1 MPRSQR
7 VKKNAT
13 VKRQICA
20 APPCHPSCTDLS
32 FVWLRHN
39 ETNKLQEITANEL
52 VVESLAQASGGAL
65 DDDASTLE
73 SLDLGVGTALS
84 ARDNGT
90 GVAHATARGSGDT
103 GNEADNGLA
112 VANSVGLLE
121 ELGCV
126 LFSRSTN
133 LTNHDDTVRLGV
145 LSEDLK
151 AVDEVGAVERVTANT
166 NDERLAEAGL
176 GGLVDSLVGEGSGTR
191 DDTDATALVD
201 ETRHDTDLALAGS
214 DDAGAVGADQTGF
227 GLRLQHG
234 SDANHV

>member
-7 VKKNAT
+7 VKKKAT

-20 APPCHPSCTDLS
+20 APPCHPSCTDLI

-39 ETNKLQEITANEL
+39 ETKLQEITANEL

-73 SLDLGVGTALS
+73 GLDLGVGTTLS
-84 ARDNGT
+84 TRDNGS

-103 GNEADNGLA
+103 SDEADNGLA

-121 ELGCV
+121 ELGGV
-126 LFSRSTN
+126 LFGRSTN
-133 LTNHDDTVRLGV
+133 LTNHDDTVGLGV
-145 LSEDLK
+145 LSEDLE
-151 AVDEVGAVERVTANT
+151 AVDEVGAVEGVTTNT
-166 NDERLAEAGL
+166 DDEGLTETSL

-214 DDAGAVGADQTGF
+214 DDTGAVGADQTGL

-234 SDANHV
+234 GDANHV